1 MTSPTYAPT
10 NEATGTF
17 FFATFPRRHG
27 RQSENCPSAHEL
39 DRPDTRFREVEHP
52 PKFLHRVDELFGKPP
67 HVRRRGGTRH
77 ARDLPATGDSQRCS

>member
-39 DRPDTRFREVEHP
+39 DRPDTRFREVERP
-52 PKFLHRVDELFGKPP
+52 NSCIEPTNCSAS
-67 HVRRRGGTRH
+67 RRMSGAGRDATCPRPTRNW
-77 ARDLPATGDSQRCS
+77 